1 MNRARTASSW
11 ITGEGRLV
19 ILRDAL
25 LSAAEAETLGCRL
38 KESDATDPSLPAAES
53 DMLLRLT
60 QAPVNYWKTAPDCA
74 PMVELAWIE
83 ESISSQVPDFFAFN
97 EGGHLPWG
105 AISALGDGLI
115 PKDGES
121 WAPLQLAKLQMSP
134 QQVGLSFA
142 ADYLEIGP
150 SYLNAIE
157 ETIHAQGVRIE
168 RARSGR
174 YYLVANRRMDLAAAH
189 PRCLMNAHL
198 PDYPV
203 VGSDAAWWRRLS
215 NDIQMTWDQVTPENG
230 DPLAGGATM
239 VWAWGWGALKTGG
252 RAPLAIN
259 PTSATGQLEE
269 APLEPWIPGLQALL
283 GSIGLSPRIK
293 TRAIALEPSLHPIDA
308 WSAEWRDTLA
318 DLAKGEIDTL
328 LLVDAWD
335 SLVVTPTRSTHLRD
349 RLRRLLGKRLPGLSA
364 WPSHLVMP
372 GNTRLQDA

>member
-1 MNRARTASSW
+1 MNRVRTTSSW
-11 ITGEGRLV
+11 TTGEGRLV
-19 ILRDAL
+19 ILREAL
-25 LSAAEAETLGCRL
+25 LSGPEAETLSCRL
-38 KESDATDPSLPAAES
+38 KESDATDSSLPAAES

-74 PMVELAWIE
+74 PMVELAWLE

-142 ADYLEIGP
+142 ADCLEIGP

-157 ETIHAQGVRIE
+157 EILHAQGVRIE

-189 PRCLMNAHL
+189 PRCLINAHL
-198 PDYPV
+198 PDYPA

-215 NDIQMTWDQVTPENG
+215 NEIQMIWDQVTPENG
-230 DPLAGGATM
+230 DPLTGGATM
-239 VWAWGWGALKTGG
+239 VWAWGWGALQTDG
-252 RAPLAIN
+252 RTALGISLPEAENQLVKAAP
-259 PTSATGQLEE
+259 
-269 APLEPWIPGLQALL
+269 EPWLVGLQTLL
-283 GSIGLSPRIK
+283 GSIGLSPRIE
-293 TRAIALEPSLHPIDA
+293 TRAIALDPSLHPIDA

-335 SLVVTPTRSTHLRD
+335 SLVVTPPRSTHLRH
-349 RLRRLLGKRLPGLSA
+349 RLRRLLGKRLARLSA
-364 WPSHLVMP
+364 WPSHLVIP
-372 GNTRLQDA
+372 SNTRVQDA